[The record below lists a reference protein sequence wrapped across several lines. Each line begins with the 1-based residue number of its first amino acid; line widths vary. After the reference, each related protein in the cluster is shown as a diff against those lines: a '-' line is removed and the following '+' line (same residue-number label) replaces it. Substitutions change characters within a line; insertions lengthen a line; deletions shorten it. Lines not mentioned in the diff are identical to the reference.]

1 MIHELIEPVNAGE
14 YEVKKFLRGRGIQ
27 VEDVSDNP
35 HYWAKD
41 IDLIA
46 TNPLTGASAAIEV
59 KLDARINDT
68 GNFFVE
74 FENPRSKNSKGWFHF
89 CEADFLYYI
98 DSHTYI
104 TYIIKIDELRHFIA
118 THKRELAIKSTF
130 DGSIGYIIPLA
141 AMPVFTTIQL

>member
-14 YEVKKFLRGRGIQ
+14 NEVKKFLRSRGIQ

-46 TNPLTGASAAIEV
+46 TNPITGKTAAIEI
-59 KLDARINDT
+59 KLDARIDDT
-68 GNFFVE
+68 GNFFIE

-104 TYIIKIDELRHFIA
+104 TYIIKIDELRRFIA
-118 THKRELAIKSTF
+118 TNKRDLAIKSTF
-130 DGSIGYIIPLA
+130 DGSIGYIVPLA
-141 AMPVFTTIQL
+141 AMPIFTTIQL

>member
-27 VEDVSDNP
+27 VEDVSDKP
-35 HYWAKD
+35 QYWAKD

-118 THKRELAIKSTF
+118 TNKRNLAIKSTY
-130 DGSIGYIIPLA
+130 DGSIGYIVPLA
-141 AMPVFTTIQL
+141 AMPIFTTIQL

>member
-1 MIHELIEPVNAGE
+1 MTNELIEPVNAGE

-27 VEDVSDNP
+27 VKDVSDNP
-35 HYWAKD
+35 VYWAKD

-46 TNPLTGASAAIEV
+46 TNPITGKSAAIEI

-68 GNFFVE
+68 GNFFIE
-74 FENPRSKNSKGWFHF
+74 FENPRSTNSKGWFNF

-98 DSHTYI
+98 DETSLL
-104 TYIIKIDELRHFIA
+104 TYIIKFDELRHFIT
-118 THKRELAIKSTF
+118 THKRDLAIKSTF
-130 DGSIGYIIPLA
+130 DGSIGYIVPLA

>member
-118 THKRELAIKSTF
+118 THKRNLAIKSTF
-130 DGSIGYIIPLA
+130 DGSIGYIVPLA
-141 AMPVFTTIQL
+141 AMPIFTTIQL

>member
-118 THKRELAIKSTF
+118 IHKRELAIKSTF
-130 DGSIGYIIPLA
+130 DGSIGYIVPLA
-141 AMPVFTTIQL
+141 AMPIFTTIQL

>member
-27 VEDVSDNP
+27 VEDVSDKP
-35 HYWAKD
+35 QYWAKD

-98 DSHTYI
+98 DSNSLL
-104 TYIIKIDELRHFIA
+104 TYIIKFDELRHFIA
-118 THKRELAIKSTF
+118 THKRNLAIKSTF
-130 DGSIGYIIPLA
+130 DGSIGYIVPLA

>member
-1 MIHELIEPVNAGE
+1 MTNELIEPVNAGE

-35 HYWAKD
+35 VYWAKD

-46 TNPLTGASAAIEV
+46 TNPITGKTAAIEI
-59 KLDARINDT
+59 KLDGRISDT
-68 GNFFVE
+68 GNFFIE
-74 FENPRSKNSKGWFHF
+74 FENPRSTNSKGWFNF

-98 DSHTYI
+98 DETSLL
-104 TYIIKIDELRHFIA
+104 TYIIKFDELRRFIT
-118 THKRELAIKSTF
+118 THKRDLAIKSTF
-130 DGSIGYIIPLA
+130 DGSIGYIVPLA

>member
-74 FENPRSKNSKGWFHF
+74 FENPRSKNSNGWLHF

-98 DSHTYI
+98 DSNSFL

-118 THKRELAIKSTF
+118 IHKRELAIKSTF
-130 DGSIGYIIPLA
+130 DGSIGYIVPLA

>member
-1 MIHELIEPVNAGE
+1 MTHELIEPVNAGE
-14 YEVKKFLRGRGIQ
+14 YEVKKYLRGRGIQ
-27 VEDVSDNP
+27 VEDVSDKP
-35 HYWAKD
+35 QYWAKD

-89 CEADFLYYI
+89 SEADFLYYI
-98 DSHTYI
+98 DESSFL
-104 TYIIKIDELRHFIA
+104 TYIIKFDELRHFIA
-118 THKRELAIKSTF
+118 THKRDLAIKSTY
-130 DGSIGYIIPLA
+130 DGSIGYIVPLA
-141 AMPVFTTIQL
+141 AMPIFTTIQL

>member
-74 FENPRSKNSKGWFHF
+74 FENPRSKNSKGWFYF

-98 DSHTYI
+98 DSNSLL
-104 TYIIKIDELRHFIA
+104 TYIIKFDELRHFIA
-118 THKRELAIKSTF
+118 THKRNLAIKSTF
-130 DGSIGYIIPLA
+130 DGSIGYIVPLA

>member
-27 VEDVSDNP
+27 VEDVSDKP
-35 HYWAKD
+35 QYWAKD

-104 TYIIKIDELRHFIA
+104 TYIIKIDELRRFIA
-118 THKRELAIKSTF
+118 THKRDLAIKSTF
-130 DGSIGYIIPLA
+130 DGSIGYIVPLA
-141 AMPVFTTIQL
+141 AMPIFTTIQL

>member
-74 FENPRSKNSKGWFHF
+74 FENPRSKNSNGWLHF

-98 DSHTYI
+98 DSNSFL

-118 THKRELAIKSTF
+118 IHKRELAIKSTF
-130 DGSIGYIIPLA
+130 DGSIGYIVPLA
-141 AMPVFTTIQL
+141 AMPIFTTIQL